1 MLIEDRLKE
10 LRDKINEQ
18 VPAGIRVAEV
28 EFEGPELVIYTD
40 DPKRFADEA
49 DLIRILARDLRKRIV
64 VRPTTLEDPEKA
76 ATEIRAVVPE
86 SSGITDIFFD
96 PDTGEVLI
104 EAEKPGVVIGKNGI
118 TLREITRAYRMDAQG
133 CPHPPIESSTVKQVR
148 QYLRSVNEERKQF
161 LRTIGRRIHRDIPG
175 RDEANKDATR
185 KDQWVRVTTLGCC
198 REVGRAAFLLTT
210 PDSRVLIDCGEKPDN
225 SNGTPYLYVP
235 EIHPLAQLDA
245 VVLTHAHLDHCAL
258 IPLLYKYGYEGP
270 VYSTPPTRDLSAMLQ
285 LDYLD
290 VINKED
296 RKIPYSSNEVKTYIR
311 HSITLN
317 YGSVTDIAPDIKLTF
332 HNAGHILGSAI
343 AHFHIGDG
351 LYNIA
356 FTGDFNYSKSRLFNP
371 AVNQFP
377 RLETLFMES
386 TYGGSNDFQP
396 ARSDAE
402 LKLYET
408 INKVLSRGGKVIIPA
423 FAVGRSQEVMLALE
437 EGMRLGKIPHVK
449 IYLDGMI
456 REATAIHTTYPE
468 YLNNDLRNL
477 IFREGMN
484 PFLADCFQQVDS
496 SDLREKVINGDP
508 CVIITTSGML
518 NGGPVMEYLLNLA
531 EDEKNALVFVGYQA
545 DGTQGRRIQKGWRE
559 VPMGRKGTI
568 TINLEI
574 DTIDGFSGHSDR
586 RQLMNY
592 IGQIQPRPEKIFCI
606 HGDENNTID
615 LASSIYKRY
624 HIQTHSPMNLETYR
638 MV

>member
-10 LRDKINEQ
+10 LKDKINEK
-18 VPAGIRVAEV
+18 VPEGITVQQV

-49 DLIRILARDLRKRIV
+49 DLIRVLARDLRKRIV
-64 VRPTTLEDPEKA
+64 VRPTILEDPEKA
-76 ATEIRAVVPE
+76 AVEIRAVVPE

-96 PDTGEVLI
+96 ADTGEVLI

-118 TLREITRAYRMDAQG
+118 TLRDITRHIGWTPKVVRT
-133 CPHPPIESSTVKQVR
+133 PPIESSTVKQVR
-148 QYLRSVNEERKQF
+148 QYLRVVNEDRKQF
-161 LRTIGRRIHRDIPG
+161 LRTIGRRIHRDIVG
-175 RDEANKDATR
+175 RDEAGNPLK

-225 SNGTPYLYVP
+225 ASATPYLYVP

-290 VINKED
+290 VINKEG

-343 AHFHIGDG
+343 AHFHVGDG

-377 RLETLFMES
+377 RLETLFMAS

-402 LKLYET
+402 QKLYET
-408 INKVLSRGGKVIIPA
+408 INTVLSRGGKVIIPA

-437 EGMRLGKIPHVK
+437 EGMRLGKIPQVK
-449 IYLDGMI
+449 IYIDGMI

-468 YLNNDLRNL
+468 YLNTDLRNL
-477 IFREGMN
+477 IFREGHN
-484 PFLADCFQQVDS
+484 PFLAECFQQVDS
-496 SDLREKVINGDP
+496 AEVREKVVNGDP
-508 CVIITTSGML
+508 CVIISTSGML
-518 NGGPVMEYLLNLA
+518 NGGPIMEYLLNLA

-545 DGTQGRRIQKGWRE
+545 DGTLGRRIQKGWRE

-574 DTIDGFSGHSDR
+574 VTVDGFSGHSDR

-638 MV
+638 MC

>member
-10 LRDKINEQ
+10 LKDKINEK
-18 VPAGIRVAEV
+18 VPAGITVQQV

-49 DLIRILARDLRKRIV
+49 DLIRVLARDLRKRIV
-64 VRPTTLEDPEKA
+64 VRPTILEDPEKA
-76 ATEIRAVVPE
+76 AVEIRSVVPE

-96 PDTGEVLI
+96 ADTGEVLI

-118 TLREITRAYRMDAQG
+118 TLRDITRHIGWTPKVVRT
-133 CPHPPIESSTVKQVR
+133 PPIESSTVKQVR
-148 QYLRSVNEERKQF
+148 QYLRVVNEDRKQF
-161 LRTIGRRIHRDIPG
+161 LRTIGRRIHRDIVS
-175 RDEANKDATR
+175 RDEAGNAIK

-225 SNGTPYLYVP
+225 ASATPYLYVP
-235 EIHPLAQLDA
+235 EIHPLTQLDA

-270 VYSTPPTRDLSAMLQ
+270 VYSTPPTRDLSTMLQ

-290 VINKED
+290 VINKEG

-343 AHFHIGDG
+343 AHFHVGDG

-402 LKLYET
+402 QKLYET
-408 INKVLSRGGKVIIPA
+408 INAVLSRGGKVIIPA

-437 EGMRLGKIPHVK
+437 EGMRLGKIPQVK
-449 IYLDGMI
+449 IYIDGMI

-468 YLNNDLRNL
+468 YLNTDLRNL
-477 IFREGMN
+477 IFREGHN
-484 PFLADCFQQVDS
+484 PFLAECFQQVDS
-496 SDLREKVINGDP
+496 PEIREKVINGDS
-508 CVIITTSGML
+508 CVIISTSGML
-518 NGGPVMEYLLNLA
+518 SGGPIMEYLLNLA

-545 DGTQGRRIQKGWRE
+545 DGTLGRRIQKGWRE

-574 DTIDGFSGHSDR
+574 VTVDGFSGHSDR

-638 MV
+638 MC